1 MRKQSGPFWPDVSI
15 SSSYSS
21 SLLILFSDKLHNCDV
36 MIREDV
42 RTEFFFFFQSEQVPD
57 DWSPDNNGRI
67 HRCSYRHT
75 KIYSMSVCVSE
86 RLPLKGFERTI
97 YNFLDVYNKIDA
109 IGLEQVNKIARQ
121 PQSLVISCEMG
132 LK

>member
-1 MRKQSGPFWPDVSI
+1 MF
-15 SSSYSS
+15 
-21 SLLILFSDKLHNCDV
+21 
-36 MIREDV
+36 
-42 RTEFFFFFQSEQVPD
+42 
-57 DWSPDNNGRI
+57 WSPDNNGRI
-67 HRCSYRHT
+67 HRRPHRHT

-86 RLPLKGFERTI
+86 RPPLKSFECNI
-97 YNFLDVYNKIDA
+97 YDSLDVYNKIDA